1 MDSFLPFNIVSTAV
15 AALTTN
21 LPVLVS
27 VRSYKTEYMI
37 DVAHN
42 TVLTMM
48 FPLILYYFHMMIH
61 PPKKTTH
68 KKEPDVIVGA

>member
-48 FPLILYYFHMMIH
+48 FPLILYLMIH
-61 PPKKTTH
+61 PAGKTTH
-68 KKEPDVIVGA
+68 KKNLMLL